1 MLFSWQG
8 LLRKC
13 KCGLIYLKILVTW
26 GTTRCR
32 DKKTVFTSPP
42 RGDCAAPGNPPSTR
56 AESSTWG
63 PSALGAV
70 PSPEP
75 GQWAPTTAQCPQEG
89 SHPGPSPKRLQGDW
103 SELPSTH
110 CSLLGPQVLL
120 LMASFS
126 SLLLNILY
134 VRYPDVNETEGVC
147 SLFCVSSTLS
157 AGMLFLPC
165 ISRYS
170 VVGAISGYTVYMAL
184 NQPPDLSQRHEHSPG
199 DTDTVFMP

>member
-1 MLFSWQG
+1 MSGQKNSLHISTQGRLCSTRQPTQHPSWKQHLG
-8 LLRKC
+8 PLCIGGCALLSLASEPPPQHNAPRK
-13 KCGLIYLKILVTW
+13 VHTPAP
-26 GTTRCR
+26 
-32 DKKTVFTSPP
+32 PP
-42 RGDCAAPGNPPSTR
+42 RGCRETGLSCPAHTAPY
-56 AESSTWG
+56 WG
-63 PSALGAV
+63 LKSY
-70 PSPEP
+70 S
-75 GQWAPTTAQCPQEG
+75 
-89 SHPGPSPKRLQGDW
+89 
-103 SELPSTH
+103 
-110 CSLLGPQVLL
+110 L